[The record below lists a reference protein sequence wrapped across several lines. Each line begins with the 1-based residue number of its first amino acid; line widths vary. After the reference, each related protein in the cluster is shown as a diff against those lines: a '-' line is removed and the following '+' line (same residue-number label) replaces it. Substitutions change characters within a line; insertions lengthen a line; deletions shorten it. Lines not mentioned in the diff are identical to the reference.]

1 MLVVWVGHRRSSSWK
16 ALKKSRVLSQESQ
29 SAIVEVVEGV
39 VGHGH
44 RRLACC
50 RRSKELQVLI
60 AEVIVGS

>member
-39 VGHGH
+39 VGHGQ
-44 RRLACC
+44 
-50 RRSKELQVLI
+50 S
-60 AEVIVGS
+60 